1 MGPKAIMQTISIP
14 KPLLIRNSRKRNR
27 PRKKSLS
34 MNASIELAGSLVI
47 IGSSLELVGDVIHYK
62 SISSL
67 QSIKYLSFDTT
78 IIDCLDYLV
87 SLFYTSAYLTP
98 KIIHQYSL
106 RNPIYPTVQLSIFM
120 RTLEFL
126 KFGISGLILLCLFK
140 YHHTKI
146 KDQSFSPLCKCLIG
160 INIAVFWLYST
171 MYMYMIHVS

>member
-1 MGPKAIMQTISIP
+1 
-14 KPLLIRNSRKRNR
+14 
-27 PRKKSLS
+27 